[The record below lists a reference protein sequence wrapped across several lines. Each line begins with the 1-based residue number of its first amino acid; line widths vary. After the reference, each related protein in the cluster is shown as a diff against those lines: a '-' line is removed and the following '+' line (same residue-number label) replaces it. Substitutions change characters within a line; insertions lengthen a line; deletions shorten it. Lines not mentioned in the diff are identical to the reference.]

1 MHCDDDFFGDEVRD
15 NDDATSRK
23 VSSKLFND
31 GYRIGK
37 GKEEELQM
45 QIGFDQ
51 GFERGMILGR
61 VCGKLYAACRLALL
75 EENITGVEFKRS
87 IDDLE
92 ALLFERVSN
101 DDCVSIE
108 TINSLRSLILSI
120 SIDLEPAFEV
130 FESDVSKLST

>member
-1 MHCDDDFFGDEVRD
+1 MDSDDDFFGDEVGD
-15 NDDATSRK
+15 NDEATSRK

-45 QIGFDQ
+45 QIGFDE
-51 GFERGMILGR
+51 GFERGMMLGR
-61 VCGKLYAACRLALL
+61 VCGKLYAACRLSLL
-75 EENITGVEFKRS
+75 NENITGVEFNRS

>member
-1 MHCDDDFFGDEVRD
+1 MDSDDDFFGDEVGD
-15 NDDATSRK
+15 NDEATSRK

-45 QIGFDQ
+45 QIGFDE
-51 GFERGMILGR
+51 GFERGMMLGR
-61 VCGKLYAACRLALL
+61 VCGKLYAACRLSLL
-75 EENITGVEFKRS
+75 KENITGVEFKRS

>member
-1 MHCDDDFFGDEVRD
+1 MHSDDDFFGDEVGD
-15 NDDATSRK
+15 NDEATSRK

-45 QIGFDQ
+45 QIGFDE
-51 GFERGMILGR
+51 GFERGMMLGR
-61 VCGKLYAACRLALL
+61 VCGKLYAACRLSLL
-75 EENITGVEFKRS
+75 NENITGVEFNRS

>member
-1 MHCDDDFFGDEVRD
+1 MDSDDDFFGDEVGD
-15 NDDATSRK
+15 NDEATSRK

-45 QIGFDQ
+45 QIGFDE
-51 GFERGMILGR
+51 GFERGMMLGR
-61 VCGKLYAACRLALL
+61 VCGKLYAACRLSLL
-75 EENITGVEFKRS
+75 KENITGVELNRS

>member
-1 MHCDDDFFGDEVRD
+1 MDSDDDFFGDEVGD
-15 NDDATSRK
+15 NDEATSRK

-45 QIGFDQ
+45 QIGFDE
-51 GFERGMILGR
+51 GFERGMMLGR
-61 VCGKLYAACRLALL
+61 VCGKLYAACRLSLL
-75 EENITGVEFKRS
+75 KENITGVELNRS

-120 SIDLEPAFEV
+120 SIDLEPAFAV

>member
-61 VCGKLYAACRLALL
+61 VCGKLYAACRLALS
-75 EENITGVEFKRS
+75 EENITGVEFNRS

-101 DDCVSIE
+101 DDCVS
-108 TINSLRSLILSI
+108 TDTVNSLRSLILSI
-120 SIDLEPAFEV
+120 SVNLNSAFEV
-130 FESDVSKLST
+130 FESDILKLLE

>member
-1 MHCDDDFFGDEVRD
+1 MDSDDDFFGDEVGD
-15 NDDATSRK
+15 NDEATSRK

-45 QIGFDQ
+45 QIGFDE
-51 GFERGMILGR
+51 GFERGMMLGR
-61 VCGKLYAACRLALL
+61 VCGKLYAACRLSLL
-75 EENITGVEFKRS
+75 KENITGVEFNRS

>member
-1 MHCDDDFFGDEVRD
+1 MHSDDDFFGDEVRD

-45 QIGFDQ
+45 QIGFDE
-51 GFERGMILGR
+51 GFERGMMLGR
-61 VCGKLYAACRLALL
+61 VCGKLYAACRLSLL
-75 EENITGVEFKRS
+75 KENITGVELNRS